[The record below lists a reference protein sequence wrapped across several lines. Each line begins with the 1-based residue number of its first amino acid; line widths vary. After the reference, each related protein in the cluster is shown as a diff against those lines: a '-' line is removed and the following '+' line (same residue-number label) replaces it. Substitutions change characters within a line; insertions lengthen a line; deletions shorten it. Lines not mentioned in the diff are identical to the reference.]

1 MDKNIAEKT
10 SLLALKMGADL
21 DNHLLMIKESCLE
34 SEFKKY
40 QKATGKIMT
49 ELLVSYMNPI
59 YEQYPELKPKEMG
72 GTYKIDTQVYE

>member
-1 MDKNIAEKT
+1 
-10 SLLALKMGADL
+10 
-21 DNHLLMIKESCLE
+21 MIKESCLE